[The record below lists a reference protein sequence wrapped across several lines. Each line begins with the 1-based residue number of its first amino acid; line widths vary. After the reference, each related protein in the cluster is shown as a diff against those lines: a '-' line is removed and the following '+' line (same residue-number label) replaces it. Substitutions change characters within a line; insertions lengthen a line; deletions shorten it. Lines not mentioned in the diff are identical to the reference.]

1 MDPVSLGFY
10 AAVCGA
16 LSAAGPWLGN
26 LIVRFVV
33 GGAVG
38 LIAAVALPAVR
49 GLVGY

>member
-26 LIVRFVV
+26 LVVRF
-33 GGAVG
+33 GVG
-38 LIAAVALPAVR
+38 LLVGLVAALVLPAVR